1 MKVIGINGSA
11 RKDGNTAIMIRTVFE
26 RLNNEGIATELY
38 EIGPNMPKGCIACYK
53 CFENKDRR
61 CAVKG
66 DIVNECIEKMLAA
79 DGIILGSPS
88 YFADMSAGMKALIER
103 AGMVSRANDWMFKG
117 KVGASLCA
125 ERRAGATTVLG
136 SMNFFFL
143 QAQMV
148 MPGSTYWNIGVG
160 RNPGEVTADNEGMET
175 MRNLGDNFA
184 WVMKK
189 LNG

>member
-1 MKVIGINGSA
+1 MKVIAINGSS
-11 RKDGNTAIMIRTVFE
+11 RKGGNTATMINTVFE
-26 RLNNEGIATELY
+26 RLSVNGIETELL
-38 EIGPNMPKGCIACYK
+38 ELAGRAPGGCIGCFK
-53 CFENKDRR
+53 CFEHKDKR

-66 DIVNECIEKMLAA
+66 DIVNECIEAMLSA

-117 KVGASLCA
+117 KVGASICA
-125 ERRAGATTVLG
+125 ERRAGATTVLS

-148 MPGSTYWNIGVG
+148 MPGSSYWNIGVG
-160 RNPGEVTADNEGMET
+160 RNPGEVSNDTEGIET

-184 WVMKK
+184 WVLKK
-189 LNG
+189 LNS